1 MEVIDNIKEA
11 VRLLREVED
20 YNNQLNGEDG
30 LISVCDKKIDY
41 WMHYLEL
48 EDLKL
53 TEAYNIVREIKKQRL
68 LRRRYKDD
76 AELIKIYKDN
86 ESKMQNPNTRDFLL
100 MQIYKT
106 DSRHKNAKYNYSAY
120 TEEERDSILRPKRKE

>member
-11 VRLLREVED
+11 VRLLREIED

-41 WMHYLEL
+41 WEHYLEL

>member
-30 LISVCDKKIDY
+30 FISVCDKKIDY

>member
-53 TEAYNIVREIKKQRL
+53 TEAYNIIREIKKQRL